1 VKGRQKR
8 GEGMDMK
15 LLIKRAKKGDK
26 DALVEL
32 VMAQKSDYYKLAYVY
47 MKNQNDALDATED
60 MIVILYEN
68 IHKLKNEDSF
78 YTWSKTILVNCCKK
92 MLGERIGT
100 TVSDY
105 IEEKGHDGGIGEKD
119 NQLLIEKY
127 MSELDEKQREAIRL
141 RYLLDLEYKTIAQ
154 MLNVPLGTVKS
165 RISNGISRLQDMFGG
180 DIGE

>member
-1 VKGRQKR
+1 METR
-8 GEGMDMK
+8 
-15 LLIKRAKKGDK
+15 LLVKRAKKGDK
-26 DALVEL
+26 NALVEL

-47 MKNQNDALDATED
+47 MKNQNDALDAMED
-60 MIVILYEN
+60 MIVVLYEN

-92 MLGERIGT
+92 MLREHARTIPA
-100 TVSDY
+100 DY
-105 IEEKGHDGGIGEKD
+105 IGEKGHDGGLKEKD
-119 NQLLIEKY
+119 DQLLIEKY

-165 RISNGISRLQDMFGG
+165 RISNGISKLQARFGG
-180 DIGE
+180 DSCE